1 MARQCSRSGCSRR
14 AVATLSYVYADSTAV
29 LGPLATQAE
38 PGTYDL
44 CAQHAA
50 SLSAPKGWEVIRLE
64 DADSRLPAP
73 DDDDLMALAQAVRA
87 VGFAEADESEPVPD
101 TLPDSVVELGRRGH
115 LRVIADAE
123 QTRAARHLH

>member
-44 CAQHAA
+44 CAQHAG

-64 DADSRLPAP
+64 EVDPRPPGP

-87 VGFAEADESEPVPD
+87 VGFADVDQPEPVAD
-101 TLPDSVVELGRRGH
+101 ALPDSVVELGRRGH
-115 LRVIADAE
+115 LRVIVDADR
-123 QTRAARHLH
+123 TRGTRHLH